1 MRPIDCSLADPGG
14 DSGDVALP
22 IPTPYLEKDVQ
33 TMRPGAFP
41 SSLSPVRPVH
51 AVVAILLLALSMLMA
66 AGTAAAQE
74 TAADLPTIAE
84 YTEGMDAQPGYFP
97 LYWDDRGGRL
107 FLEVGRWDEQFLY
120 LTSLATGVGS
130 NALGLDRG
138 NIQSAYLAHFE
149 RVGPKVLLV
158 LDNPGFRA
166 ETDPTAALVRS
177 VEESFPTS
185 TLGGFTA
192 VAEEGGRAL
201 VDVTSFFLRDA
212 VGVAARLQRANQ
224 GSYGLDASR
233 SAIFLPRTRAFPENT
248 EVEASLTFQSDR
260 PGGEVQRHTPDG
272 RAVTL
277 RQHHSLVMLPDDGY
291 TPRRFDPRI
300 GVFGIGYYDFG
311 KPFDDDYQTA
321 LARRHRLIKADPTA
335 ERSEPVEPIV
345 YYLDPAVPEPYRT
358 AFKIGGVWW
367 SQVFE
372 AAGFIDAFRI
382 EDMPADM
389 DPMDARYHVIQWVH
403 RTQAGSSIGPSF
415 VDPRT
420 GEIIKAA
427 VRMDSYRSLANY
439 NTFAGAVG
447 VDGDWY
453 AGAPPGVDGEEFVM
467 MRRRQHSAHEIGHT
481 LGLAH
486 NFIAVSDG
494 HASVMDYPAPVIEL
508 RNGRIDLSGAYRAG
522 PGAYD
527 TLAIRYAYASAPAG
541 QSEEAFLGD
550 LLMEAQERGWRFITN
565 PDAGA
570 DNSHPDATWWI
581 NGVDVLDE
589 LERVAEVRRFM
600 IDSFDERAIEPG
612 EPMHKLRE
620 RFAPVYFSHRATY
633 QAAIKTIGGMEY
645 RYGVRGDTEPVTELV
660 SADRV
665 RRAMDLLSSA
675 LAPEQLSIP
684 ESILEI
690 LAPRSFGWAGTGPAW
705 SNRAGPAF
713 DQIGAATTLASEI
726 VGGILAPSRTA
737 RVVAFQARDASL
749 PSLEEVVARLVDD
762 AWGRQATGSDAALV
776 RVVQGVVVDQ
786 LLALAANAGATSE
799 SRAAAEWGL
808 RRAQAR
814 AGAVASDA
822 AATADPDAAT
832 PVAHAARV
840 VGLIDRFF
848 ERPWASELTTDAPAG
863 PAWSRDRPVGH

>member
-1 MRPIDCSLADPGG
+1 MRPVNTAIPH
-14 DSGDVALP
+14 LP
-22 IPTPYLEKDVQ
+22 P
-33 TMRPGAFP
+33 R
-41 SSLSPVRPVH
+41 SPV
-51 AVVAILLLALSMLMA
+51 
-66 AGTAAAQE
+66 AAATALILAAALLFLPVPAATQSP
-74 TAADLPTIAE
+74 AADGGLPTIAD
-84 YTEGMDAQPGYFP
+84 YTRGMDAQPGYFP
-97 LYWDDRGGRL
+97 LYWDDAGGRL
-107 FLEVGRWDEQFLY
+107 LLEVGRWDEQFLY

-138 NIQSAYLAHFE
+138 NIQSAYVAHFE

-166 ETDPTAALVRS
+166 ETDPTEALVRS

-185 TLGGFTA
+185 TVGGFTA
-192 VAEEGGRAL
+192 VAEEDGRTL
-201 VDVTSFFLRDA
+201 VDATSFFLRDV
-212 VGVAARLQRANQ
+212 VGIAARLQAANQ
-224 GSYGLDASR
+224 GAYRLDANR
-233 SAIFLPRTRAFPENT
+233 SAIFLPRTKAFPANT
-248 EVEASLTFQSDR
+248 EVEASLTFESDR
-260 PGGEVQRHTPDG
+260 PGGEIQRHTPDG
-272 RAVTL
+272 RAMTL

-300 GVFGIGYYDFG
+300 GVFATGYFDFG

-321 LARRHRLIKADPTA
+321 LARRHRLVKADPAA
-335 ERSEPVEPIV
+335 EMSEAVEPIV
-345 YYLDPAVPEPYRT
+345 YYLDRAVPEPYRT

-367 SQVFE
+367 NQVFE

-415 VDPRT
+415 TDPRT

-439 NTFAGAVG
+439 NTFAGAAG

-486 NFIAVSDG
+486 NFISISDG

-508 RNGRIDLSGAYRAG
+508 RDGRLDLSGAYRAG

-527 TLAIRYAYASAPAG
+527 TLAIRYAYASPPTG
-541 QSEEAFLGD
+541 ESEEAFLGG
-550 LLMEAQERGWRFITN
+550 LLLEAQERGWRFITN

-570 DNSHPDATWWI
+570 DNSYPDATWWI
-581 NGVDVLDE
+581 NGSDVLDE
-589 LERVAEVRRFM
+589 FERVSEVRRFM

-633 QAAIKTIGGMEY
+633 EAAIKTIGGMEY
-645 RYGVRGDTEPVTELV
+645 TYGVRGDILPVTELV
-660 SADRV
+660 PADRV
-665 RRAMDLLSSA
+665 RRAMGQVSEA
-675 LAPEQLSIP
+675 LAPEQLAIP
-684 ESILEI
+684 ESVLAIM
-690 LAPRSFGWAGTGPAW
+690 APRSFGWVGGGPAW
-705 SNRAGPAF
+705 TNRAGPAF
-713 DQIGAATTLASEI
+713 DQIGAATTVASEI
-726 VGGILAPSRTA
+726 VGGVLAPGRTA
-737 RVVAFQARDASL
+737 RVVAFHARDPSL
-749 PSLEEVVARLVDD
+749 PSLEEVVGRLVDD
-762 AWGRQATGSDAALV
+762 SWDRSGGASDAALV
-776 RVVQGVVVDQ
+776 RVVQNVVVDE
-786 LLALAANAGATSE
+786 LLALAANEAATTE
-799 SRAAAEWGL
+799 ARAAAEWGL

-814 AGAVASDA
+814 AASDS
-822 AATADPDAAT
+822 ATGDSADPTGAT
-832 PVAHAARV
+832 VVAHAERV
-840 VGLIDRFF
+840 VSTIDRYF
-848 ERPWASELTTDAPAG
+848 ERPWAAGERTEAPQG
-863 PAWSRDRPVGH
+863 PGWARDRPVSR

>member
-1 MRPIDCSLADPGG
+1 MRSAK
-14 DSGDVALP
+14 SGHL
-22 IPTPYLEKDVQ
+22 L
-33 TMRPGAFP
+33 
-41 SSLSPVRPVH
+41 LPVRP
-51 AVVAILLLALSMLMA
+51 ASAARTSLFLVVALLSLPTPATTQA
-66 AGTAAAQE
+66 TA
-74 TAADLPTIAE
+74 TDGGLPTIAE
-84 YTEGMDAQPGYFP
+84 YTRGMDAQPGYFP
-97 LYWDDRGGRL
+97 LYWDDAGGRL
-107 FLEVGRWDEQFLY
+107 LLEVGRWDEQFLY

-149 RVGPKVLLV
+149 RVGPKVMLV
-158 LDNPGFRA
+158 LDNPGFRV
-166 ETDPTAALVRS
+166 ETNPTEALVRS
-177 VEESFPTS
+177 VEESFLTS
-185 TLGGFTA
+185 ALGGFTA
-192 VAEEGGRAL
+192 VAEENGRAL
-201 VDVTSFFLRDA
+201 VDATAFFLGDV
-212 VGVAARLQRANQ
+212 VGVAARLQGANQ
-224 GSYGLDASR
+224 GSYRLDASR

-248 EVEASLTFQSDR
+248 EVEASLTFESES
-260 PGGEVQRHTPDG
+260 PGSEIRRHAPDG
-272 RAVTL
+272 RAMTL

-291 TPRRFDPRI
+291 TPRPFDPRI
-300 GVFGIGYYDFG
+300 GVFAIGYFDFG

-321 LARRHRLIKADPTA
+321 LARRHRLVKADPSA
-335 ERSEPVEPIV
+335 RMSEPVEPIV

-358 AFKIGGVWW
+358 AFKVGGAWW
-367 SQVFE
+367 NQVFE
-372 AAGFIDAFRI
+372 AAGFIDGFRI

-403 RTQAGSSIGPSF
+403 RTEAGSSIGPSF

-439 NTFAGAVG
+439 NTYAGAAG

-508 RNGRIDLSGAYRAG
+508 RDGRLDMSGAYRAG

-527 TLAIRYAYASAPAG
+527 TLAIRYAYAPPPAG
-541 QSEEAFLGD
+541 QGEEAFLSG
-550 LLMEAQERGWRFITN
+550 LLLEAQERGWRFITN

-581 NGVDVLDE
+581 NGGDVLDE
-589 LERVAEVRRFM
+589 LERVSEVRRFM

-620 RFAPVYFSHRATY
+620 RFAPVYFHHRATY
-633 QAAIKTIGGMEY
+633 EAAIKTIGGME
-645 RYGVRGDTEPVTELV
+645 
-660 SADRV
+660 
-665 RRAMDLLSSA
+665 LLSDA
-675 LAPEQLSIP
+675 LAPEQLAIP
-684 ESILEI
+684 ESVLEI
-690 LAPRSFGWAGTGPAW
+690 LAPRSFGWVEGGPAW

-713 DQIGAATTLASEI
+713 DQLGAATTLASEI
-726 VGGILAPSRTA
+726 VGGVLAPARTA
-737 RVVAFQARDASL
+737 RVVAFHARDPSL

-762 AWGRQATGSDAALV
+762 AWDRPAGPGQAALV
-776 RVVQGVVVDQ
+776 RVVQSVVVDE
-786 LLALAANAGATSE
+786 LLALAANGNATTE
-799 SRAAAEWGL
+799 ARAAVEWGL

-814 AGAVASDA
+814 AVAVGSDVGATDDPSAS
-822 AATADPDAAT
+822 TL
-832 PVAHAARV
+832 VAHAGRV
-840 VGLIDRFF
+840 VSTIDRFF
-848 ERPWASELTTDAPAG
+848 ERAWAPAQRTEAPSG
-863 PAWSRDRPVGH
+863 PGWARDRPSGHR

>member
-1 MRPIDCSLADPGG
+1 MRPAKT
-14 DSGDVALP
+14 ALP
-22 IPTPYLEKDVQ
+22 LLSGRAAATAGSIFLLLQTVLLSQPTPIASQ
-33 TMRPGAFP
+33 
-41 SSLSPVRPVH
+41 
-51 AVVAILLLALSMLMA
+51 
-66 AGTAAAQE
+66 TAAVDAG
-74 TAADLPTIAE
+74 LPTIAD
-84 YTEGMDAQPGYFP
+84 YTRGMDGQPGYFP
-97 LYWDDRGGRL
+97 LYWDDAGGRL
-107 FLEVGRWDEQFLY
+107 LLEVGRWDEQFLY

-149 RVGPKVLLV
+149 RVGPKVMLV

-166 ETDPTAALVRS
+166 ETDPTDALVRS
-177 VEESFPTS
+177 VEESFLTS
-185 TLGGFTA
+185 TVGGFA
-192 VAEEGGRAL
+192 VVAEEDGRAL
-201 VDVTSFFLRDA
+201 VDGTSFFLRDV
-212 VGVAARLQRANQ
+212 VGVAARLQAANQ
-224 GSYGLDASR
+224 GSYRLDANR
-233 SAIFLPRTRAFPENT
+233 SAIFLPRTKAFPENT
-248 EVEASLTFQSDR
+248 EVEASLTFESER
-260 PGGEVQRHTPDG
+260 PGSEIQRHAPDG
-272 RAVTL
+272 RAMTL

-300 GVFGIGYYDFG
+300 GVFAIGYYDFG

-321 LARRHRLIKADPTA
+321 LARRHRLVKADPSA
-335 ERSEPVEPIV
+335 AMSEPVEPIV

-358 AFKIGGVWW
+358 AFRIGGVWW
-367 SQVFE
+367 NQVFE

-403 RTQAGSSIGPSF
+403 RTEAGSSIGPSF

-439 NTFAGAVG
+439 NTFAGAAG
-447 VDGDWY
+447 VDGEWY
-453 AGAPPGVDGEEFVM
+453 AGEPPGVDGEEFVM

-486 NFIAVSDG
+486 NFISISDG

-508 RNGRIDLSGAYRAG
+508 REGRLDLSGAYRAG

-527 TLAIRYAYASAPAG
+527 TLAIRYAYASPADG
-541 QSEEAFLGD
+541 EREEDFLNG
-550 LLMEAQERGWRFITN
+550 LLLEAQERGWRFITN

-581 NGVDVLDE
+581 NGSDVLDE
-589 LERVAEVRRFM
+589 FERVSEVRRFM

-633 QAAIKTIGGMEY
+633 EAAIKTIGGMEY
-645 RYGVRGDTEPVTELV
+645 TYGVRGDILPVTELV
-660 SADRV
+660 SDDRV
-665 RRAMDLLSSA
+665 RRAMGLLSDA
-675 LAPEQLSIP
+675 LAPEELAIP
-684 ESILEI
+684 ESVLAI
-690 LAPRSFGWAGTGPAW
+690 LAPRSFGWVGGGPAW

-713 DQIGAATTLASEI
+713 DQIGAATTVASEI
-726 VGGILAPSRTA
+726 VGGVLAPARTA
-737 RVVAFQARDASL
+737 RVVAFHARNPSL

-762 AWGRQATGSDAALV
+762 TWGRSASGSEAALV
-776 RVVQGVVVDQ
+776 RVVQNVVVDE
-786 LLALAANAGATSE
+786 LLALAANEDATTE
-799 SRAAAEWGL
+799 ARAAAEWGL

-814 AGAVASDA
+814 AAALASGTSA
-822 AATADPDAAT
+822 AADPNAAT
-832 PVAHAARV
+832 PIAHAERV
-840 VGLIDRFF
+840 VGTIDRFLG
-848 ERPWASELTTDAPAG
+848 RPWAPGQRTGAPLAPG
-863 PAWSRDRPVGH
+863 WARDRPEGHR

>member
-1 MRPIDCSLADPGG
+1 M
-14 DSGDVALP
+14 
-22 IPTPYLEKDVQ
+22 
-33 TMRPGAFP
+33 
-41 SSLSPVRPVH
+41 
-51 AVVAILLLALSMLMA
+51 AVTTLLLAVALLAPSAPAASQTTA
-66 AGTAAAQE
+66 AGG
-74 TAADLPTIAE
+74 LPTIAD
-84 YTEGMDAQPGYFP
+84 YTRGMDAQPGYFP
-97 LYWDDRGGRL
+97 LYWDDAAGRL
-107 FLEVGRWDEQFLY
+107 LIEVGRWDEQFLY

-166 ETDPTAALVRS
+166 ETNSTEALVRS

-185 TLGGFTA
+185 TVGGFTS
-192 VAEEGGRAL
+192 VAEENGRAL
-201 VDVTSFFLRDA
+201 VDATSFFLRDV
-212 VGVAARLQRANQ
+212 VGVAARLQAANQ
-224 GSYGLDASR
+224 GTYRLDANR
-233 SAIFLPRTRAFPENT
+233 SAIFLPRTKAFPENT
-248 EVEASLTFQSDR
+248 EVEASLTFESDQ
-260 PGGEVQRHTPDG
+260 PGSEIQRHTPDG
-272 RAVTL
+272 RAMTL

-300 GVFGIGYYDFG
+300 GVFATGYFDFG

-321 LARRHRLIKADPTA
+321 LARRHRLVKADPAA
-335 ERSEPVEPIV
+335 EMSEPVEPIV

-367 SQVFE
+367 NQIFE
-372 AAGFIDAFRI
+372 AAGFIDAFRV
-382 EDMPADM
+382 EDMPAEM

-403 RTQAGSSIGPSF
+403 RTEAGSSIGPSF
-415 VDPRT
+415 ADPRT

-439 NTFAGAVG
+439 NTFAGAAG

-486 NFIAVSDG
+486 NFISISDG

-508 RNGRIDLSGAYRAG
+508 RDGRLDLSGAYRAG

-527 TLAIRYAYASAPAG
+527 TLAIRYACASPPPG
-541 QSEEAFLGD
+541 QTEEVFLSG
-550 LLMEAQERGWRFITN
+550 LVLEAQERGWRFITN

-581 NGVDVLDE
+581 NGSDVLDE
-589 LERVAEVRRFM
+589 FERVSEVRRFM

-633 QAAIKTIGGMEY
+633 EAAIKTIGGMEY
-645 RYGVRGDTEPVTELV
+645 TYGVRGDILPVTELV
-660 SADRV
+660 SADRA
-665 RRAMDLLSSA
+665 RRAIDLLSDA
-675 LAPEQLSIP
+675 LAPEQLAIP
-684 ESILEI
+684 ESALEI
-690 LAPRSFGWAGTGPAW
+690 LAPRSFGWVTGGPAW

-713 DQIGAATTLASEI
+713 DQIGAATTVASEI
-726 VGGILAPSRTA
+726 VGGVLAPARTA
-737 RVVAFQARDASL
+737 RVVAFHARDPSL
-749 PSLEEVVARLVDD
+749 PSLEEVVGRLVED
-762 AWGRQATGSDAALV
+762 AWGRPASTSDAALV
-776 RVVQGVVVDQ
+776 RVVRNVVVDE
-786 LLALAANAGATSE
+786 LLALAANENATTE
-799 SRAAAEWGL
+799 TRAAAEWGL
-808 RRAQAR
+808 RRAHAR
-814 AGAVASDA
+814 AGALASEAGSGDEA
-822 AATADPDAAT
+822 NAATQ
-832 PVAHAARV
+832 VAHAARV
-840 VGLIDRFF
+840 VSAIDRFF
-848 ERPWASELTTDAPAG
+848 ERPWEAGERTEAPQG
-863 PAWSRDRPVGH
+863 PGWARDRPGGHN